1 MYNSNNENSDLLL
14 ALDLATGK
22 PSFSVFYL
30 SRSSAG
36 LTQDNFHEFE
46 LSSLSSRKNSE
57 NNRYELSNLVNYLSE
72 AFNELKISP
81 KDINT
86 FCYCSGP
93 GAFSPIRVASV
104 IAKLIHSFSDK
115 KNIFSFDVFSLFYE
129 TKKHELKNKEG
140 LLFLKSGLSG
150 YITCT
155 FSKEGK
161 IHEDNM
167 RFEREILLKDS
178 QKDRQKENK
187 KREIIEVDFSLSR
200 ISICKLMTEIVLSK
214 TEVSERHRKTKSEE
228 IAPNYIRPPSITQ
241 RRS

>member
-1 MYNSNNENSDLLL
+1 MHNSNNENSDLLL

-30 SRSSAG
+30 SHSSSS
-36 LTQDNFHEFE
+36 LTQDNFYEFE

-129 TKKHELKNKEG
+129 TKKHELKDKEG
-140 LLFLKSGLSG
+140 LLLLKSGLSG

-155 FSKEGK
+155 FSKEGE
-161 IHEDNM
+161 IHENNM
-167 RFEREILLKDS
+167 RFEREILLKDR
-178 QKDRQKENK
+178 QKDNKRQ
-187 KREIIEVDFSLSR
+187 EIIEVDFSPSG

-214 TEVSERHRKTKSEE
+214 TEVSERHKKTKSEE
-228 IAPNYIRPPSITQ
+228 IAPNYVRPPSITQ